1 MAGSPMMGA
10 MPKRDPDAKRPRGA
24 TKIFLVLLGVAGL
37 GVGVWL
43 FRRRRSRP
51 DR

>member
-1 MAGSPMMGA
+1 MMGV
-10 MPKRDPDAKRPRGA
+10 MPTRDPEAKRPRGA
-24 TKIFLVLLGVAGL
+24 TKIFLMLLGVAGL

-43 FRRRRSRP
+43 FRRRRSRS